1 MRVML
6 FEPQFAGHNLV
17 YARHITEALLSHGI
31 QVTLLTSRQAFES
44 DEFRYHWSDIS
55 SNVHVLPSD
64 GFKTKEEGRGRGIR
78 VQGPSGLWSSLR
90 VLYQGLRQT
99 NPQHLYIPFGNP
111 LSHVLGL
118 PNPVSSYLRRHR
130 IESEIV
136 LLFGKYSYPHKDF
149 NSRLKQNVA
158 LRLLSRGP
166 WRRIH
171 HIVPHAVAT
180 MHQFNKRLGQIARLL
195 PDPIDPPPGFSKIDA
210 RKQLGLEPSAK
221 FISLVGLV
229 EQRKGIR
236 DLLQAIQQAESLLAA
251 DAKVLLAGKQSAEAR
266 DILSN
271 DFPLLSQSG
280 RVVSLDRHLSQSEL
294 WAACIASDVITT
306 PYPHHPYSASILI
319 RAAAVGVPVLANRI
333 GWMEDVTKNH
343 QLGWI
348 CNTRNP
354 EEFAKA
360 ISTAFQRADDYRP
373 SKTARDFVEFHSVA
387 NFQSLIT
394 ERLRERL
401 RSSA

>member
-1 MRVML
+1 
-6 FEPQFAGHNLV
+6 
-17 YARHITEALLSHGI
+17 
-31 QVTLLTSRQAFES
+31 
-44 DEFRYHWSDIS
+44 
-55 SNVHVLPSD
+55 
-64 GFKTKEEGRGRGIR
+64 
-78 VQGPSGLWSSLR
+78 
-90 VLYQGLRQT
+90 
-99 NPQHLYIPFGNP
+99 
-111 LSHVLGL
+111 
-118 PNPVSSYLRRHR
+118 
-130 IESEIV
+130 
-136 LLFGKYSYPHKDF
+136 
-149 NSRLKQNVA
+149 
-158 LRLLSRGP
+158 
-166 WRRIH
+166 
-171 HIVPHAVAT
+171 

-354 EEFAKA
+354 E
-360 ISTAFQRADDYRP
+360 IGRAH
-373 SKTARDFVEFHSVA
+373 V
-387 NFQSLIT
+387 
-394 ERLRERL
+394 
-401 RSSA
+401 